1 MADVRINNVESQL
14 TVADINTLMTPQVM
28 DMLVTAVRERL
39 QQEQRMQQD
48 DDNDRRLVEG
58 AS

>member
-1 MADVRINNVESQL
+1 MADVRINSVDSQL

-28 DMLVTAVRERL
+28 DMLVRAVQQRL
-39 QQEQRMQQD
+39 QEEQRMQQD
-48 DDNDRRLVEG
+48 DDKDRRLIEG

>member
-1 MADVRINNVESQL
+1 MADVRINSVDSQL

-28 DMLVTAVRERL
+28 DMLVRAVRQRL
-39 QQEQRMQQD
+39 QEEQRMQQED
-48 DDNDRRLVEG
+48 DKDRRLIEG

>member
-1 MADVRINNVESQL
+1 MADVRINNVDSQL

-28 DMLVTAVRERL
+28 DTLVRAIRQRL
-39 QQEQRMQQD
+39 QEEQRMQQD
-48 DDNDRRLVEG
+48 DAKDRRLVEG

>member
-1 MADVRINNVESQL
+1 MADVRINSVDSQL

-28 DMLVTAVRERL
+28 DMLVRAVRQRL
-39 QQEQRMQQD
+39 QEEQRMQQD
-48 DDNDRRLVEG
+48 DDKDRRLIEG